1 MHTKSRINWTGI
13 WGKDWDRSEGATLL
27 QPYPLEPV
35 LNSLLKAQ
43 DKNMKLRLM
52 LSFRQI
58 LPDFDLEL

>member
-13 WGKDWDRSEGATLL
+13 WGKEWDRTTLL

-52 LSFRQI
+52 LSFQQL
-58 LPDFDLEL
+58 LPDFELEL